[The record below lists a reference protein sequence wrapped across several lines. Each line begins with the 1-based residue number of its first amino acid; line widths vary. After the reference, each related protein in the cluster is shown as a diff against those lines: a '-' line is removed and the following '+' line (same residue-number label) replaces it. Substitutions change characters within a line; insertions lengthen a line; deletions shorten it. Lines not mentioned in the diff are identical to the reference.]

1 VTGVLYAQIL
11 GRVLASFALVHLPFG
26 GIFLLGGVARA
37 MAPHLIDLG
46 MAQTFAEMG
55 RFSEMMAEF
64 PVKVIEDDYA
74 ALLGC
79 AAYLTAQP
87 A

>member
-1 VTGVLYAQIL
+1 
-11 GRVLASFALVHLPFG
+11 
-26 GIFLLGGVARA
+26 
-37 MAPHLIDLG
+37 
-46 MAQTFAEMG
+46 
-55 RFSEMMAEF
+55 MAEF